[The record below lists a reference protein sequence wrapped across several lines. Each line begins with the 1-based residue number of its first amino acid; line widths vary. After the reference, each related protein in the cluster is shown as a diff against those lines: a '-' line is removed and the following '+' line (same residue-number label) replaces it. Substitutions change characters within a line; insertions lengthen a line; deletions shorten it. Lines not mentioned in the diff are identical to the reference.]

1 MSAKRIAKPSRRA
14 DVPQRGRANLGRLRR
29 MSEEAIER
37 TSPPE
42 LTDLPD
48 DFWSDAEVVVAPLKQ
63 AISLR
68 VDRDVLDWFREQGPR
83 YQTRI
88 NAVLRTYVSQAKGAR
103 KSVRAVRSKTS
114 SRQGGS
120 R

>member
-14 DVPQRGRANLGRLRR
+14 DVPPRGRADLGRLRR
-29 MSEEAIER
+29 MTEREIER

-42 LTDLPD
+42 LADLPD
-48 DFWSDAEVVVAPLKQ
+48 DFWSEAEVVVAPLKQ

-68 VDRDVLDWFREQGPR
+68 VDQDVLDWFREQGPR
-83 YQTRI
+83 YQTRM
-88 NAVLRTYVSQAKGAR
+88 NAVLRTYVSQAKG
-103 KSVRAVRSKTS
+103 VRRSGRALRSKAS
-114 SRQGGS
+114 HQREGA

>member
-1 MSAKRIAKPSRRA
+1 MTEQEIK
-14 DVPQRGRANLGRLRR
+14 
-29 MSEEAIER
+29 R

-42 LTDLPD
+42 LADLPD

-88 NAVLRTYVSQAKGAR
+88 NAVLRTYVSQAKGVR
-103 KSVRAVRSKTS
+103 KSARAVRSKTS
-114 SRQGGS
+114 RRPDGS
-120 R
+120 